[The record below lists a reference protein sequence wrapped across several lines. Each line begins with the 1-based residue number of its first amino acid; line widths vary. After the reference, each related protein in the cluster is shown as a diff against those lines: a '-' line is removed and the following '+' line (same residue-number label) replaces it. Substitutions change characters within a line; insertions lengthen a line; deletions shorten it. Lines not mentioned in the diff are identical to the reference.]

1 MKMTERKRKNERRR
15 GDEERME
22 NDREEGEA
30 MEDDVTGFPGDE
42 GASGI
47 GAGGTVGG
55 LCECESGVV
64 GTCVGV
70 VFG

>member
-1 MKMTERKRKNERRR
+1 MRD
-15 GDEERME
+15 GLA
-22 NDREEGEA
+22 EGEA
-30 MEDDVTGFPGDE
+30 LGEELGMTDGLVEGEALGDDVTGFPGDE